1 MTTPLQITV
10 EIKEVYGKQVVYP
23 VCDASKAFAS
33 IASTTTLTTNAM
45 KGIKA
50 LGYAIVVKQ
59 AELAL

>member
-1 MTTPLQITV
+1 MTTSLQITV

-23 VCDASKAFAS
+23 VCDAAKAFAA
-33 IASTTTLTTNAM
+33 IASTTTLTANAI

-50 LGYAIVVKQ
+50 LGYAIAIKQ

>member
-1 MTTPLQITV
+1 
-10 EIKEVYGKQVVYP
+10 

-33 IASTTTLTTNAM
+33 IASTTTLTTNAI